1 MLLNTIKQK
10 LKGQRLGRENGS
22 DIIVTLF
29 ALPVV
34 LAIVFSL
41 IDVSTYFQTRA
52 QVENITRDGA
62 RQVAL
67 YGGTS
72 PSIPLNVQTLG
83 GKDITATV
91 LAKLWKN
98 GNCTLS
104 GCTKPPT
111 VTCSPTQASSL
122 SQDASCTVTYNYRSI
137 GGALVSWLGFG
148 NIVANQINI
157 TETFKVET
165 RY

>member
-1 MLLNTIKQK
+1 MLINTLKQK
-10 LKGQRLGRENGS
+10 LKEKRLGREHGS
-22 DIIVTLF
+22 DIIITLF

-34 LAIVFSL
+34 LAVVFSL
-41 IDVSTYFQTRA
+41 IDVSSYFQTRA

-72 PSIPLNVQTLG
+72 PSIPLNIQTLG

-91 LAKLWKN
+91 LAKLWQN

-122 SQDASCTVTYNYRSI
+122 SQDATCTVTYNYRSI
-137 GGALVSWLGFG
+137 GGALVDMLGFG
-148 NIVANQINI
+148 NIVSTEIKV